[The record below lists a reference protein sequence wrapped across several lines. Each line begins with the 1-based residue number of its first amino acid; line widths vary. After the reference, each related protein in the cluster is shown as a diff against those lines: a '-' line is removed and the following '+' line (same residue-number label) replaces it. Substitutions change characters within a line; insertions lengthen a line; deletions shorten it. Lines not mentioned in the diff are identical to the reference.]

1 MGDLSSSLVWSL
13 FAFLFERLITM
24 MNAIT
29 ATRQKAGVSWIWT
42 HGRSYGYFKL
52 CQTYRRIPEFQPG
65 SRRLFPFQNRPQV
78 YQASC
83 SSGPAPCSYTLSLGE
98 RSHTLNLCQRLL
110 YRQTPWK
117 DRRHALAFSVCQELH
132 LLYNH
137 VCLWNVGQMV
147 EIVDKL
153 LQYRDKYW

>member
-29 ATRQKAGVSWIWT
+29 ATRQKAGVSWIRT
-42 HGRSYGYFKL
+42 HGRSYRYFKL

-65 SRRLFPFQNRPQV
+65 SRRLFPFHNRPQV

-98 RSHTLNLCQRLL
+98 RSHTLNLCQSNSQDKHHEKTEAMHLHFQFAKNFT
-110 YRQTPWK
+110 YFTTMC
-117 DRRHALAFSVCQELH
+117 VCEML
-132 LLYNH
+132 
-137 VCLWNVGQMV
+137 
-147 EIVDKL
+147 DKWL
-153 LQYRDKYW
+153 K